1 MTVPRAPLA
10 DVPFSLK
17 DIALPA
23 FGPSLLY
30 GIATGSIL
38 PVIAFSARELD
49 ASVALSS
56 LVVALTGI
64 GSLAS
69 NVPAAMLTSRFGERR
84 AMTGAAAFSIVAF
97 LLCIFAAHVTMLA
110 AGVLMA
116 GMAGSVFTL
125 ARQTFLIDAVPI
137 IMRARAFST
146 LAGSMR
152 IGVFIGPFA
161 GAALMHFVG
170 LQGAYWVA
178 LLAMAG
184 VGVIAL
190 TLPDLRSSTS
200 PDAAPT
206 ATPTIMAVV
215 RSHAGVFLTLGIG
228 VVLVSAI
235 RASRQVVIPLWADHL
250 GFAPAVAS
258 LIYGLAAAIDMAVF
272 YPAGKVMD
280 QRGRLWV
287 AVPSTLLMGLSLMLM
302 SFTSSLATFLIA
314 AMIVGLGNGIGSGIV
329 MTLGADASPRSGRAE
344 FLGIWRMLS
353 DIGASGGP
361 VLLSAITAMASLA
374 AGMLTIGSL
383 GLLAAAVF
391 WRWIPPHG
399 ISARR

>member
-1 MTVPRAPLA
+1 MAEGS
-10 DVPFSLK
+10 FSLK

-30 GIATGSIL
+30 GIATGAIV
-38 PVIAFSARELD
+38 PVIAFSARDLG

-69 NVPAAMLTSRFGERR
+69 NVPAALITSRFGERR
-84 AMTGAAAFSIVAF
+84 AMAGAAAFSICAF
-97 LLCIFAAHVTMLA
+97 LLCIFAVHVWMLA
-110 AGVLMA
+110 AGVFMA

-125 ARQTFLIDAVPI
+125 ARQSFIIDAVPL

-161 GAALMHFVG
+161 GAAVIHVIG

-184 VGVIAL
+184 VGAIAL
-190 TLPDLRSSTS
+190 TLPDLQ
-200 PDAAPT
+200 APPGE
-206 ATPTIMAVV
+206 AVAPVAKPTIAGVF
-215 RSHAGVFLTLGIG
+215 RSHTAIFLTLGLG
-228 VVLVSAI
+228 VMLISAM
-235 RASRQVVIPLWADHL
+235 RSSRQVVIPLWADHL
-250 GFAPAVAS
+250 GFAPAAAS
-258 LIYGLAAAIDMAVF
+258 LVYGLAAAIDMAVF

-280 QRGRLWV
+280 QHGRIWV
-287 AVPSTLLMGLSLMLM
+287 AVPSALLMGLGLMMMSLTSGPAMFLAASML
-302 SFTSSLATFLIA
+302 I
-314 AMIVGLGNGIGSGIV
+314 GLGNGIGSGIV
-329 MTLGADASPRSGRAE
+329 MTLGADASPRAGRAE

-361 VLLSAITAMASLA
+361 VLLSAVTAAASLA
-374 AGMLTIGSL
+374 VGMTTVGAL
-383 GLLAAAVF
+383 GIIAAVVF
-391 WRWIPPHG
+391 WRWIPPSG
-399 ISARR
+399 VGRRRPKD

>member
-1 MTVPRAPLA
+1 MAEPSVT
-10 DVPFSLK
+10 LK
-17 DIALPA
+17 DVALPA

-30 GIATGSIL
+30 GIATGAIV
-38 PVIAFSARELD
+38 PVIAFSARDLG
-49 ASVALSS
+49 ASVAAAG

-69 NVPAAMLTSRFGERR
+69 NVPAALITARFGERR
-84 AMTGAAAFSIVAF
+84 AMAGAAAFSILAF
-97 LLCIFAAHVTMLA
+97 LLCIFAIHVWMLA

-125 ARQTFLIDAVPI
+125 ARQTFLMDAVPI

-161 GAALMHFVG
+161 GAALIHVIG

-178 LLAMAG
+178 LFAMAG
-184 VGVIAL
+184 VGAIAL
-190 TLPDLRSSTS
+190 TLPDLEAS
-200 PDAAPT
+200 PSHETTPVAR
-206 ATPTIMAVV
+206 PTIANVV
-215 RSHAGVFLTLGIG
+215 RSHAAVFLTLGLGIG
-228 VVLVSAI
+228 LVSAM

-250 GFAPAVAS
+250 GFAPATAS
-258 LIYGLAAAIDMAVF
+258 LIFGLAAAIDMAVF

-280 QRGRLWV
+280 QRGRIWV
-287 AVPSTLLMGLSLMLM
+287 AVPSTLLMGLSLMMM
-302 SFTSSLATFLIA
+302 SFTSGLAMFLVA
-314 AMIVGLGNGIGSGIV
+314 SMLVGLGNGIGSGIV
-329 MTLGADASPRSGRAE
+329 MTLGADASPRAGRAE

-361 VLLSAITAMASLA
+361 VLLSAITAATSLA
-374 AGMLTIGSL
+374 TGMLGIGAL

-391 WRWIPPHG
+391 WRWIPSRG
-399 ISARR
+399 SS

>member
-1 MTVPRAPLA
+1 MAEA
-10 DVPFSLK
+10 SFNLK

-30 GIATGSIL
+30 GVATGAIV
-38 PVIAFSARELD
+38 PVIAFSARDLG
-49 ASVALSS
+49 ASVAASS

-69 NVPAAMLTSRFGERR
+69 NVPAALITSRFGERK
-84 AMTGAAAFSIVAF
+84 AMAAAAAFSILAF
-97 LLCIFAAHVTMLA
+97 LLCIFAIHVWMLA

-125 ARQTFLIDAVPI
+125 ARQSFIIDAVPV

-146 LAGSMR
+146 LAGAMR

-161 GAALMHFVG
+161 GAAVVHAIG

-178 LLAMAG
+178 LFAMAG

-190 TLPDLRSSTS
+190 TLPDLQSSS
-200 PDAAPT
+200 AQDAEPAARPSI
-206 ATPTIMAVV
+206 ANIM
-215 RSHAGVFLTLGIG
+215 RSHAGVYLTLGLG
-228 VVLVSAI
+228 VVLVSAM

-250 GFAPAVAS
+250 GLAPAAAS

-280 QRGRLWV
+280 QHGRIWV
-287 AVPSTLLMGLSLMLM
+287 AVPSTLLMGLSLMMM
-302 SFTSSLATFLIA
+302 SFASSLPMFLVA
-314 AMIVGLGNGIGSGIV
+314 SMLVGLGNGIGSGIV
-329 MTLGADASPRSGRAE
+329 MTLGADASPRAGRAE

-361 VLLSAITAMASLA
+361 VLLSAVTAAASLA
-374 AGMLTIGSL
+374 GGMLTIGAL
-383 GLLAAAVF
+383 GLVAAGVF
-391 WRWIPPHG
+391 WRWVPRPA
-399 ISARR
+399 AR

>member
-1 MTVPRAPLA
+1 MAEA
-10 DVPFSLK
+10 SFNLK

-30 GIATGSIL
+30 GVATGAIV
-38 PVIAFSARELD
+38 PVIAFSARDLG
-49 ASVALSS
+49 ASVAASS

-69 NVPAAMLTSRFGERR
+69 NVPAALITSRFGERK
-84 AMTGAAAFSIVAF
+84 AMAAAAAFSILAF
-97 LLCIFAAHVTMLA
+97 LLCIFAIHVWMLA

-125 ARQTFLIDAVPI
+125 ARQTFIIDAVPV

-146 LAGSMR
+146 LAGAMR

-161 GAALMHFVG
+161 GAAVVHAIG

-178 LLAMAG
+178 LFAMAG

-190 TLPDLRSSTS
+190 TLPDLQSSS
-200 PDAAPT
+200 AQDAEPAARPSI
-206 ATPTIMAVV
+206 ANIM
-215 RSHAGVFLTLGIG
+215 RSHAGVYLTLGLG
-228 VVLVSAI
+228 VVLVSAM

-250 GFAPAVAS
+250 GLAPAAAS

-280 QRGRLWV
+280 QHGRIWV
-287 AVPSTLLMGLSLMLM
+287 AVPSTLLMGLSLMMM
-302 SFTSSLATFLIA
+302 SFASSLPMFLVA
-314 AMIVGLGNGIGSGIV
+314 SMLVGLGNGIGSGIV
-329 MTLGADASPRSGRAE
+329 MTLGADASPRAGRAE

-361 VLLSAITAMASLA
+361 VLLSAVTAAASLA
-374 AGMLTIGSL
+374 GGMLTIGAL
-383 GLLAAAVF
+383 GLVAAGVF
-391 WRWIPPHG
+391 WRWVPR
-399 ISARR
+399 SAAR

>member
-1 MTVPRAPLA
+1 MAEA
-10 DVPFSLK
+10 SFNLK

-30 GIATGSIL
+30 GVATGAIV
-38 PVIAFSARELD
+38 PVIAFSARDLG
-49 ASVALSS
+49 ASVAASS

-69 NVPAAMLTSRFGERR
+69 NVPAALITSRFGERK
-84 AMTGAAAFSIVAF
+84 AMAAAAAFSILAF
-97 LLCIFAAHVTMLA
+97 LLCIFAVHVWMLG

-125 ARQTFLIDAVPI
+125 ARQTFIIDAVPV

-146 LAGSMR
+146 LAGAMR

-161 GAALMHFVG
+161 GAAVVHAIG

-178 LLAMAG
+178 LFAMAG

-190 TLPDLRSSTS
+190 TLPDLQSSS
-200 PDAAPT
+200 AQDAEPAARPSI
-206 ATPTIMAVV
+206 ANIM
-215 RSHAGVFLTLGIG
+215 RSHAGVYLTLGLG
-228 VVLVSAI
+228 VVLVSAM

-250 GFAPAVAS
+250 GLAPAAAS

-280 QRGRLWV
+280 QHGRIWV
-287 AVPSTLLMGLSLMLM
+287 AVPSTLLMGLSLMMM
-302 SFTSSLATFLIA
+302 SFASSLPMFLVA
-314 AMIVGLGNGIGSGIV
+314 SMLVGLGNGIGSGIV
-329 MTLGADASPRSGRAE
+329 MTLGADASPRAGRAE

-361 VLLSAITAMASLA
+361 VLLSAVTAAASLA
-374 AGMLTIGSL
+374 GGMLTIGAL
-383 GLLAAAVF
+383 GLVAAGVF
-391 WRWIPPHG
+391 WRWVPRPA
-399 ISARR
+399 AR

>member
-1 MTVPRAPLA
+1 MAEA
-10 DVPFSLK
+10 SFNLK

-30 GIATGSIL
+30 GVATGAIV
-38 PVIAFSARELD
+38 PVIAFSARDLG
-49 ASVALSS
+49 ASVAASS

-69 NVPAAMLTSRFGERR
+69 NVPAALITSRFGERK
-84 AMTGAAAFSIVAF
+84 AMAAAAAFSILAF
-97 LLCIFAAHVTMLA
+97 LLCIFAIHVWMLG

-125 ARQTFLIDAVPI
+125 ARQTFIIDAVPV

-146 LAGSMR
+146 LAGAMR

-161 GAALMHFVG
+161 GAAVVHAIG

-178 LLAMAG
+178 LFAMAG

-190 TLPDLRSSTS
+190 TLPDLQSSS
-200 PDAAPT
+200 AQDAEPAARPSI
-206 ATPTIMAVV
+206 ANIM
-215 RSHAGVFLTLGIG
+215 RSHAGVYLTLGLG
-228 VVLVSAI
+228 VVLVSAM

-250 GFAPAVAS
+250 GLAPAAAS

-280 QRGRLWV
+280 QHGRIWV
-287 AVPSTLLMGLSLMLM
+287 AVPSTLLMGLSLMMM
-302 SFTSSLATFLIA
+302 SFASSLPMFLVA
-314 AMIVGLGNGIGSGIV
+314 SMLVGLGNGIGSGIV
-329 MTLGADASPRSGRAE
+329 MTLGADASPRAGRAE

-361 VLLSAITAMASLA
+361 VLLSAVTAAASLA
-374 AGMLTIGSL
+374 GGMLTIGAL
-383 GLLAAAVF
+383 GLVAAGVF
-391 WRWIPPHG
+391 WRWVPRPA
-399 ISARR
+399 AR

>member
-1 MTVPRAPLA
+1 MAEA
-10 DVPFSLK
+10 SFNLK

-30 GIATGSIL
+30 GVATGAIV
-38 PVIAFSARELD
+38 PVIAFSARDLG
-49 ASVALSS
+49 ASVAASS

-69 NVPAAMLTSRFGERR
+69 NVPAALITSRFGERK
-84 AMTGAAAFSIVAF
+84 AMAAAAAFSILAF
-97 LLCIFAAHVTMLA
+97 LLCIFAIHVWMLA

-125 ARQTFLIDAVPI
+125 ARQTFIIDAVPV

-146 LAGSMR
+146 LAGAMR

-161 GAALMHFVG
+161 GAAVVHAIG

-178 LLAMAG
+178 LFAMAG

-190 TLPDLRSSTS
+190 TLPDLQSSS
-200 PDAAPT
+200 AQDAEPAARPSI
-206 ATPTIMAVV
+206 ANIM
-215 RSHAGVFLTLGIG
+215 RSHAGVYLTLGLG
-228 VVLVSAI
+228 VVLVSSM

-250 GFAPAVAS
+250 GLAPAAAS

-280 QRGRLWV
+280 QHGRIWV
-287 AVPSTLLMGLSLMLM
+287 AVPSTLLMGLSLMMM
-302 SFTSSLATFLIA
+302 SFASSLPMFLVA
-314 AMIVGLGNGIGSGIV
+314 SMLVGLGNGIGSGIV
-329 MTLGADASPRSGRAE
+329 MTLGADASPRAGRAE

-361 VLLSAITAMASLA
+361 VLLSAVTAAASLA
-374 AGMLTIGSL
+374 GGMLTIGAL
-383 GLLAAAVF
+383 GLVAAGVF
-391 WRWIPPHG
+391 WRWVPRPA
-399 ISARR
+399 AR

>member
-1 MTVPRAPLA
+1 MAEA
-10 DVPFSLK
+10 SFNLK

-30 GIATGSIL
+30 GVATGAIV
-38 PVIAFSARELD
+38 PVIAFSARDLG
-49 ASVALSS
+49 ASVAASS

-69 NVPAAMLTSRFGERR
+69 NVPAALITSRFGERK
-84 AMTGAAAFSIVAF
+84 AMAAAAAFSILAF
-97 LLCIFAAHVTMLA
+97 LLCIFAIHVWMLA

-125 ARQTFLIDAVPI
+125 ARQTFIIDAVPV

-146 LAGSMR
+146 LAGAMR

-161 GAALMHFVG
+161 GAAVVHAIG

-178 LLAMAG
+178 LFAMAG

-190 TLPDLRSSTS
+190 TLPDLQSSS
-200 PDAAPT
+200 AQDAEPAARPSI
-206 ATPTIMAVV
+206 ANIM
-215 RSHAGVFLTLGIG
+215 RGHAGVYLTLGLG
-228 VVLVSAI
+228 VVLVSAM

-250 GFAPAVAS
+250 GLAPAAAS

-280 QRGRLWV
+280 QHGRIWV
-287 AVPSTLLMGLSLMLM
+287 AVPSTLLMGLSLMMM
-302 SFTSSLATFLIA
+302 SFASSLPMFLVA
-314 AMIVGLGNGIGSGIV
+314 SMLVGLGNGIGSGIV
-329 MTLGADASPRSGRAE
+329 MTLGADASPRAGRAE

-361 VLLSAITAMASLA
+361 VLLSAVTAAASLA
-374 AGMLTIGSL
+374 GGMLTIGAL
-383 GLLAAAVF
+383 GLVAAGVF
-391 WRWIPPHG
+391 WRWVPRPA
-399 ISARR
+399 AR